1 MSLFAYES
9 LNSSYVMSMEQIRRF
24 CTSVLHHQSFL
35 LKKNAAGIK
44 KKKRNLCN
52 FIIHKGN
59 YLLSNTTETDEKVD
73 ERTEEE
79 KNRKGGRKRLYEGVS
94 AHKRPSHDVFKELW
108 QIPWICSVDYKFTQT
123 QQHSDT
129 QTHFFR
135 ASTFIRRLS
144 AAAGLKRQER
154 WLG

>member
-24 CTSVLHHQSFL
+24 CISVLHHQSFP
-35 LKKNAAGIK
+35 LKKKCYRDK
-44 KKKRNLCN
+44 KKNLCN
-52 FIIHKGN
+52 FIIHMGN

-94 AHKRPSHDVFKELW
+94 VHKRPSHDVFKELW

-129 QTHFFR
+129 QTR
-135 ASTFIRRLS
+135 ASSERQLS
-144 AAAGLKRQER
+144 SDVFLQQRDLKDKNP
-154 WLG
+154 G

>member
-24 CTSVLHHQSFL
+24 CISVLHHQSFL
-35 LKKNAAGIK
+35 LKKKINATAI
-44 KKKRNLCN
+44 KKRNLCN

-94 AHKRPSHDVFKELW
+94 AHKRLSHDVFKEL
-108 QIPWICSVDYKFTQT
+108 
-123 QQHSDT
+123 
-129 QTHFFR
+129 
-135 ASTFIRRLS
+135 
-144 AAAGLKRQER
+144 
-154 WLG
+154 